1 MGNQVKF
8 EASSNNSGQSVSVKT
23 NQTLQ
28 MGNGQVREHE
38 VCDKGC
44 EVLANSGKMGWCLE
58 NGP

>member
-8 EASSNNSGQSVSVKT
+8 EASSNSSGQSVSVNK

-28 MGNGQVREHE
+28 MGQLREHE